1 MKELEPWRGPEH
13 AERKKGK
20 GKGGKGAPQEI
31 ADLDHN
37 TPNGDRICWNFN
49 LKNKSCKYAKA
60 AAKPK
65 RGVHCCVVCSK
76 DHPYHTCD
84 EKSCNECGSSLG
96 SQAVDRGRL

>member
-1 MKELEPWRGPEH
+1 LEASVCHTCEVSSLKELEPWRGPEH

-60 AAKPK
+60 GLSPA
-65 RGVHCCVVCSK
+65 
-76 DHPYHTCD
+76 
-84 EKSCNECGSSLG
+84 CNL
-96 SQAVDRGRL
+96 AYM